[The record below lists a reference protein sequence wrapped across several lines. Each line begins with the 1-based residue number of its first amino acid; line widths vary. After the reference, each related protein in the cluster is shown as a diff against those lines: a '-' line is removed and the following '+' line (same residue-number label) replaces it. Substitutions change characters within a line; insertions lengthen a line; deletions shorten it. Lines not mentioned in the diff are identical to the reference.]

1 MFVLVEMKDTVR
13 IPPWLFNIKFNDA
26 VNEALNKKFANKVV
40 HNVGLCIAL
49 WDITKIEDSFIFPG
63 DGASHSIVH
72 FRYIVYRPF
81 IDEVLTGKTKSCS
94 KEGVYVSMGFF
105 DDILIPA
112 DAMQHPSRFDDKEQL
127 WAWSYEVEEEKHDLF
142 MDIGEEIRFRVVD
155 ETFVDTTPTGPD
167 GTSVETSDN
176 PDSESKKSPYTIV
189 GSISEPGLGLLSW
202 WNS

>member
-1 MFVLVEMKDTVR
+1 MKDTVR

-176 PDSESKKSPYTIV
+176 SDSESKKSPYTIV